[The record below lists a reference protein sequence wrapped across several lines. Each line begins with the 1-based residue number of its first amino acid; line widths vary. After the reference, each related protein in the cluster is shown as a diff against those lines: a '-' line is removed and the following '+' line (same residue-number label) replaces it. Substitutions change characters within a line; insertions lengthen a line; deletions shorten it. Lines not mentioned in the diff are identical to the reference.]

1 MRSIRRTLT
10 IAVGAAAFAALG
22 VPSVVDGATLVDRN
36 PEGNRVSL
44 KVNASN
50 VALLEYRSKGR
61 AMRVLAWG
69 AINVSRD
76 KMQLDYS
83 GGWGSRVADWR
94 SFRNVCRPFD
104 ARQDVTLGAGA
115 ELVVAACQT
124 PDGSKWAVQTW
135 RRLIP
140 NYGGTTGT
148 NEIFISRWKGQI
160 AQIQIEPDW
169 SKYASRTTGRHYQH
183 FFGTFSYQGAPIVVH
198 RADARGNPLDAK
210 GRNVYVDA
218 LDSTYTTSPG
228 WARVNGFLAQRPS
241 GQFCYVFQPRPII
254 DNSVHQIAEPWL
266 TNARLHSG
274 ESRQNQYRA
283 TVIGPGVTPLVR
295 TYWQGMGGPYDPI
308 LQAQKAALSVALIG
322 AGNQCAVQG
331 S

>member
-1 MRSIRRTLT
+1 MRSASRTLILAL
-10 IAVGAAAFAALG
+10 IALAVATAA
-22 VPSVVDGATLVDRN
+22 SVADAATLVDRE

-44 KVNASN
+44 KVNADG

-61 AMRVLAWG
+61 NQRVLAWG
-69 AINVSRD
+69 AVDVSRD
-76 KMQLDYS
+76 RMRLDYS

-94 SFRNVCRPFD
+94 TFRNVCRPFD
-104 ARQDVTLGAGA
+104 PTQDVALGAAA
-115 ELVVAACQT
+115 ELVVAACQA

-135 RRLIP
+135 QRLIP

-148 NEIFISRWKGQI
+148 NEIFISHWTGHT
-160 AQIQIEPDW
+160 AQLQIEADW
-169 SKYASRTTGRHYQH
+169 SRYASRATGEHYQH
-183 FFGTFSYQGAPIVVH
+183 LFGTFTFRGAPVVVN
-198 RADARGNPLDAK
+198 RADQRGNPLDTK

-218 LDSTYTTSPG
+218 LDSTYTTDTG
-228 WARVNGFLAQRPS
+228 WARVNGFLAQRPA

-254 DNSVHQIAEPWL
+254 DNSIHRIAEPWL

-274 ESRQNQYRA
+274 ESRQNRYRA

-295 TYWQGMGGPYDPI
+295 TYWEGMAGPYDAEV
-308 LQAQKAALSVALIG
+308 QAQKEALAVALIG
-322 AGNQCAVQG
+322 AGNGCAVQG